1 VFFGVRLNWYSEIIS
16 TFTRYQGTKRYQA
29 SLVMFVDIWDFF
41 PLSSLFSA
49 SETFF
54 PRGSC
59 AHAKK
64 MRRYKRKRK
73 EILEV
78 WDFSAR
84 LRKLKIIF
92 QVYQACS
99 TGKYWGRNFPLFLSF
114 SNYIFKWGVC
124 YFHRGRH
131 VKKGKG
137 TRKMGVVSFCSFFY
151 FYFFIFLSIFFILKN
166 SNFFS
171 FLAKTLQL
179 NQSMTVFLIMNWEKT
194 RKIPL

>member
-1 VFFGVRLNWYSEIIS
+1 LQIISNAIIVKEQIIELEFRVVTFVVVADIGVWVFFGVRLNWYSEIIS

-29 SLVMFVDIWDFF
+29 SLVMFVDIWDFFPRFYF

-92 QVYQACS
+92 QVYHQQIS
-99 TGKYWGRNFPLFLSF
+99 FTRNF
-114 SNYIFKWGVC
+114 
-124 YFHRGRH
+124 
-131 VKKGKG
+131 
-137 TRKMGVVSFCSFFY
+137 
-151 FYFFIFLSIFFILKN
+151 
-166 SNFFS
+166 
-171 FLAKTLQL
+171 
-179 NQSMTVFLIMNWEKT
+179 
-194 RKIPL
+194 

>member
-1 VFFGVRLNWYSEIIS
+1 MV
-16 TFTRYQGTKRYQA
+16 FTRYQGTKRYQA
-29 SLVMFVDIWDFF
+29 SLWCLSIFGIFFFRFYF

-151 FYFFIFLSIFFILKN
+151 FYFLFLSLY
-166 SNFFS
+166 
-171 FLAKTLQL
+171 FL
-179 NQSMTVFLIMNWEKT
+179 F
-194 RKIPL
+194 